1 MDGVSS
7 YLPTFSYHVL
17 RVPCLEDEKAGAQP
31 RTDKSVVDTSSL
43 LEFFDQERPVAVEWV
58 AALEQVA
65 RKAWASADMPLF
77 PGEKRV
83 AAVEGALL
91 HLGRGRHLRNGGGR
105 LGVAGA
111 TGSRR

>member
-1 MDGVSS
+1 MNVVSS

-17 RVPCLEDEKAGAQP
+17 RVPCLEDEKEGAQP
-31 RTDKSVVDTSSL
+31 GTDKSVVDASSL
-43 LEFFDQERPVAVEWV
+43 LEFFNQERPVAVELV

-65 RKAWASADMPLF
+65 RKAGASADMPLF
-77 PGEKRV
+77 PAEKRV

-91 HLGRGRHLRNGGGR
+91 HLGRGRHLR
-105 LGVAGA
+105 VAGA